1 MVAKTHAT
9 AWGIFRVKNSTVL
22 SLRRLAPVLAAC
34 VLVFGSRAA
43 EVADASARRPAPA
56 PRKAVPARKPAEP
69 VRQPIPATEALGQ
82 VSGGELVNIRMGP
95 GTQHAT
101 IAALNAGEFVKARAK
116 QEGWVEIDWPSSIP
130 AWVAKSDV
138 RLTTRTGSEQM
149 GVISDSSTRVY
160 SQGNTKSQSLAT
172 LSKGAPVE
180 ILGEQGTWYKVK
192 APPTA
197 VAYISAKF
205 VTTGVSQPQTPV
217 APTAKVATP
226 ASTPITSP
234 IPSPSSAPV
243 RSLAATQI
251 GSRKIETTQ
260 EVKRAIPMETP
271 VAPPPISKVVLPA
284 PTAPAAVSPEEPKAA
299 VKLEEKKIVVATV
312 DAPKKAI
319 APAKVSLTPDELAK
333 MEELH
338 EFANAPALEAEVL
351 PPLDELMTTP
361 TLNAIL
367 SEYEALPAPDDTAG
381 IVKVDDPASELK
393 EVLNSLRAESAAVK
407 PVAEAKVI
415 EPAKAIEA
423 SKPVEAAK
431 VVEAAKPVEA
441 LKPVAEVQNDLA
453 KVIEETRQSI
463 KQDEPKRSVIDDNL
477 QALERARVA
486 SEMRRK
492 DQEDK
497 QRASLSAALKQF
509 EAMET
514 RKRAEPDQDIDLG
527 LDARTGVFM
536 APPEPAQPEKIA
548 KLQVELQKAF
558 EADQAKLSIERDQA
572 VWTEAIHRA
581 EEWRASDTQDI
592 ARRDSA
598 LLEAEENEQLAR
610 LLQEDAQ
617 RMVSETERAQDIQ
630 KQIEDLE
637 NRRNIAEALDSLRT
651 TTGPDVQKNIEA
663 VKDSAEQEI
672 LKTLETARKSVD
684 TKRAETV
691 LPEVQQETAKP
702 KMEVPQSAAPIAPIS
717 SEEKYGFFVDPTEAP
732 KAKKPTEELRSLM
745 FPTEPAAGEPTSS
758 KLPDIGRMPR
768 EEVAAPQAAV
778 VANATDSAQ
787 TVELEAPAAQPVSA
801 QALNFEEK
809 GVEVIAEP
817 DGSISEDQFR
827 ETNKRVKSKFV
838 VPSNSPAP
846 LGKRAE
852 VINLD

>member
-43 EVADASARRPAPA
+43 EVADASTRRPAPA
-56 PRKAVPARKPAEP
+56 PRKAAPAPKPAADT
-69 VRQPIPATEALGQ
+69 VRQPIPASQAMGQ
-82 VSGGELVNIRMGP
+82 VSGDSVNIRMGP
-95 GTQHAT
+95 GTQHA
-101 IAALNAGEFVKARAK
+101 AVASLKSGELIKARAK
-116 QEGWVEIDWPSSIP
+116 QNGWVEIDWPSNVP

-149 GVISDSSTRVY
+149 GVISDGATRVY

-205 VTTGVSQPQTPV
+205 VVTGVSQPQTPV
-217 APTAKVATP
+217 AQTAKVAVP
-226 ASTPITSP
+226 ASAPLTSP
-234 IPSPSSAPV
+234 TPSQSSAPV

-251 GSRKIETTQ
+251 GARTMQ

-271 VAPPPISKVVLPA
+271 VAPPPITKAVLPA

-299 VKLEEKKIVVATV
+299 VKIEEKKIVVATV
-312 DAPKKAI
+312 EAPKKAI
-319 APAKVSLTPDELAK
+319 APAKKQLTADELAK
-333 MEELH
+333 LEELH
-338 EFANAPALEAEVL
+338 EFANAPALEAEEL
-351 PPLDELMTTP
+351 PPLHELVTTP
-361 TLNAIL
+361 SLNAIL
-367 SEYEALPAPDDTAG
+367 SEYEALPAPDEVAA
-381 IVKVDDPASELK
+381 IAKVDDPASELK
-393 EVLNSLRAESAAVK
+393 EVLNSLRAETATVK
-407 PVAEAKVI
+407 PVAEAKVV
-415 EPAKAIEA
+415 EQTKPIEA
-423 SKPVEAAK
+423 IKPVEAM
-431 VVEAAKPVEA
+431 
-441 LKPVAEVQNDLA
+441 KPVAEVQNDLA

-463 KQDEPKRSVIDDNL
+463 KQEEPKRSVIDDNL
-477 QALERARVA
+477 QALDRARVA
-486 SEMRRK
+486 SELRRK
-492 DQEDK
+492 EQEEK

-509 EAMET
+509 EAMES
-514 RKRAEPDQDIDLG
+514 RKRAEPEQAIDLG

-548 KLQVELQKAF
+548 KLQVDLQKAF
-558 EADQAKLSIERDQA
+558 EADQAKLSVERDQA
-572 VWTEAIHRA
+572 TWTDAIRRA
-581 EEWRASDTQDI
+581 EEWRANDTEDI

-598 LLEAEENEQLAR
+598 ILEAEENEHLSR
-610 LLQEDAQ
+610 LMQDDAQ
-617 RMVSETERAQDIQ
+617 RMAEESKRAIDVQ

-637 NRRNIAEALDSLRT
+637 NRRNIAEALASLQST
-651 TTGPDVQKNIEA
+651 DGKDIQKKIEPA
-663 VKDSAEQEI
+663 KDSAEQEI
-672 LKTLETARKSVD
+672 LNALETARKSLD
-684 TKRAETV
+684 AKRAETV
-691 LPEVQQETAKP
+691 LPEAPVETAKP
-702 KMEVPQSAAPIAPIS
+702 KMEVPQSAAPVAPIS
-717 SEEKYGFFVDPTEAP
+717 SEDKYGFFVDPAEAP

-768 EEVAAPQAAV
+768 EEVVAPQAAV
-778 VANATDSAQ
+778 VAIATDAAKA
-787 TVELEAPAAQPVSA
+787 VELEAPAAQPVST
-801 QALNFEEK
+801 LNFEEK
-809 GVEVIAEP
+809 GIEVIAEP
-817 DGSISEDQFR
+817 DGTIHEDQFR